1 MTNVSHDRT
10 LEAGSGPMSAG
21 RRVLRAVYQASE
33 FNALLLRLPRRL
45 RRAVDAAPPEHVGL
59 VVQIVTSDD
68 CTLTTV
74 REHVP
79 ADANLPRELARLEAV
94 ARRELA

>member
-1 MTNVSHDRT
+1 MTNMPLDGAF
-10 LEAGSGPMSAG
+10 EAGSGTTSAG

-33 FNALLLRLPRRL
+33 FNAILLRLPWRL

-59 VVQIVTSDD
+59 VVKIVTSDD

-79 ADANLPRELARLEAV
+79 AAADLPRELPG
-94 ARRELA
+94 